1 MTFPY
6 HPSTDSM
13 PSHIRI
19 SDLHPAYHDVTEDE
33 AIHMAN
39 MGAICYLHSKTELFN
54 QWTSS
59 TNSEESAKV
68 RAWTEEGRLRGR
80 EEMLESLK
88 AKLISAE
95 ILQERLVSLEAA
107 RAADQI
113 RSESRFRAETE
124 RLTRELAD
132 SQQTMESEIHR
143 RIAESS
149 RQLEEKREGEAASLR
164 LQLASLSEELQMKNK
179 KMNSLEKGFEEE
191 LVKRI
196 GEARELVGLSLDKEK
211 AEEISLLKQQV
222 AEGRVQA
229 TLLSMTEESRRLL
242 LEKLILLEGQL
253 AAKEEKIQQLTAS
266 NTKSSWAIGK
276 SGESRLLDII
286 HSFVLPEFLYS
297 SVLDMAGVAH
307 AADLHLFVQSPV
319 GKRMKILIDSKK
331 YKDPV
336 RQKEI
341 NKLHSDVDR
350 DDEAIAGLLIS
361 FDSPISN
368 VKQFQVEKT
377 TRGKHVM
384 YLSVEGFDD
393 ALRGVLICWAVRVL
407 STMASYSDDSDV
419 NIMAKVTEFVME
431 LDKSVKDADK
441 VTKACQ
447 TALES
452 ATAMK
457 SNLVRRLDS
466 FRIENQI
473 SVMAPAGEVDISGSP
488 VEEVP
493 KRRRRG
499 ANKPVVTLSVSE
511 ESAKPS
517 TEIPEAK
524 AASRRRPSLKKG
536 LESMGTVT

>member
-1 MTFPY
+1 
-6 HPSTDSM
+6 M
-13 PSHIRI
+13 PSHIRLT
-19 SDLHPAYHDVTEDE
+19 DLHPAYHEVTEDE

-39 MGAICYLHSKTELFN
+39 MGAICYLHSKMELFK

-59 TNSEESAKV
+59 TNSEESAKAQ
-68 RAWTEEGRLRGR
+68 AWTEEGRLRGR

-107 RAADQI
+107 RAADQV

-124 RLTRELAD
+124 RLSRELAD
-132 SQQTMESEIHR
+132 SQQTMEGEIKKR
-143 RIAESS
+143 LVESV
-149 RQLEEKREGEAASLR
+149 RKLEEKREGEAASLR

-191 LVKRI
+191 LAKRI
-196 GEARELVGLSLDKEK
+196 GEVRELVGLSLDKEK

-222 AEGRVQA
+222 AEGRVKA
-229 TLLSMTEESRRLL
+229 SLLSMTEESRRLL
-242 LEKLILLEGQL
+242 SEKMYILEGQL
-253 AAKEEKIQQLTAS
+253 AAKEEKIQQLTVS

-276 SGESRLLDII
+276 AGESRLLDII
-286 HSFVLPEFLYS
+286 HSCVLPEFLYS
-297 SVLDMAGVAH
+297 SVMDMAGVPH

-393 ALRGVLICWAVRVL
+393 ELRGILICWAVRVL
-407 STMASYSDDSDV
+407 STMASYSDDSDI
-419 NIMAKVTEFVME
+419 NIMAKVTEFIME
-431 LDKSVKDADK
+431 LDKSAKDADK

-447 TALES
+447 TAIES
-452 ATAMK
+452 ASAMK

-466 FRIENQI
+466 FRIENQL
-473 SVMAPAGEVDISGSP
+473 SVMAPAGDVDISGTP

-499 ANKPVVTLSVSE
+499 ANKPVVSLYVSE
-511 ESAKPS
+511 ESAKTPDK
-517 TEIPEAK
+517 IPEAK
-524 AASRRRPSLKKG
+524 PAPPRRRPSIKKG
-536 LESMGTVT
+536 LESMESVT